1 MGEDKEKSEQPRNL
15 TKDAVVIARV
25 IQSIFFAVF
34 ILGVALMAGDY
45 IPTVAN
51 IPISSMN
58 ISITLYGLL
67 GMISC
72 EFFARRLGKVGSK

>member
-1 MGEDKEKSEQPRNL
+1 MDHNY
-15 TKDAVVIARV
+15 TKDAVVVARV

-34 ILGVALMAGDY
+34 ILGVSLMTGDY
-45 IPTVAN
+45 IPTVTN
-51 IPISSMN
+51 IPISSVN

-72 EFFARRLGKVGSK
+72 EFFARRLSKVGDK